1 VRRRILV
8 FIVVGVV
15 ASIGIA
21 ALPAFAQTT
30 VAFNAEFKET
40 FGRAKSR
47 PCSHFLCGV
56 GTVAGYGSATSTF
69 DVTDF
74 APIDNTNCAD
84 LEAVRVITLVSDGS
98 TLTLDETGTVCFP
111 GQSFFTPGSQVS
123 FGNPAQIE
131 TAWTVDGGTG
141 VFSGATG
148 SGTDSGMNAGD
159 QGHSTLTGTLTLP

>member
-1 VRRRILV
+1 MV
-8 FIVVGVV
+8 FLVVGAV
-15 ASIGIA
+15 ASIVVA
-21 ALPAFAQTT
+21 ALPASAQTT

-40 FGRAKSR
+40 FGRAKPK

-69 DVTDF
+69 DITDF

-111 GQSFFTPGSQVS
+111 GQSFFTHGSEVS
-123 FGNPAQIE
+123 FGNPGEIE

-148 SGTDSGMNAGD
+148 SGTDSGKNAGD

>member
-1 VRRRILV
+1 MV
-8 FIVVGVV
+8 FLVVGAV
-15 ASIGIA
+15 ASIVVA
-21 ALPAFAQTT
+21 ALPASAQTT

-40 FGRAKSR
+40 FGRAK

-74 APIDNTNCAD
+74 APIDSTNCAD

-111 GQSFFTPGSQVS
+111 GQSFFAPGTEVS
-123 FGNPAQIE
+123 FGNPAKIE
-131 TAWTVDGGTG
+131 TTWTVDGGTG
-141 VFSGATG
+141 AFSGATG
-148 SGTDSGMNAGD
+148 SGTDSDMNAGD